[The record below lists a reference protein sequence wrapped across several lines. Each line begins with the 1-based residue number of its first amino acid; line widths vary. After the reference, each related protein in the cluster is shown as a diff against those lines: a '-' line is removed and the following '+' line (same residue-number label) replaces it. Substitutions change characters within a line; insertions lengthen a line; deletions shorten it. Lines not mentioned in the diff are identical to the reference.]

1 MNGKE
6 PRVLA
11 AGLERLAFERLAPF
25 LRRDALSVDWV
36 ATPEAGVSM
45 AWKSHYDV
53 IIMDAE
59 PSDWP
64 LDRVVRE
71 MRSEASQSRNAAILV
86 LAEPD
91 QVDVA
96 RALKSRGV
104 NRVML
109 ISDPPQIIRD
119 QMATLVEV
127 SPRAEVRL
135 ATNLETALGNTGR
148 ELFCQ
153 TENLS
158 ATGMLVR
165 TRHRPQ
171 LGSKV
176 VFKIHLGDGS
186 GPIVGRG
193 QLVRHASD
201 TKGRPEGVGIRFLSF
216 AADGAERLAQYLAG
230 RTSFAPGAPHVFKG

>member
-64 LDRVVRE
+64 LERVVRE
-71 MRSEASQSRNAAILV
+71 MRSEASESRNAAILV

-119 QMATLVEV
+119 QMATLVEI

-158 ATGMLVR
+158 MTGMLVR

-171 LGSKV
+171 LGSTV
-176 VFKIHLGDGS
+176 VFKIHIGDGS
-186 GPIVGRG
+186 GPIIGRG
-193 QLVRHASD
+193 RLVRHAAD
-201 TKGRPEGVGIRFLSF
+201 RQGRQEGVGIQFLNF
-216 AADGAERLAQYLAG
+216 AGDGAERLDEFLAG
-230 RTSFAPGAPHVFKG
+230 RVSPSIDGPQVFED